1 MTCFRSE
8 RGFIHFLP
16 VWRCTS
22 PLTLPLPHPG
32 LGASLLQL
40 VVFEQENFQ
49 GRRVE
54 FSGECLNLG
63 DRGFDRVRSLIVA
76 SGP

>member
-1 MTCFRSE
+1 M
-8 RGFIHFLP
+8 
-16 VWRCTS
+16 
-22 PLTLPLPHPG
+22 
-32 LGASLLQL
+32 GASLLQL

-63 DRGFDRVRSLIVA
+63 DRGFDRVRSLIVT

>member
-1 MTCFRSE
+1 MEPEHPSICLSGMV
-8 RGFIHFLP
+8 GF
-16 VWRCTS
+16 S
-22 PLTLPLPHPG
+22 
-32 LGASLLQL
+32 LQL

-63 DRGFDRVRSLIVA
+63 DRGFDRVRSLIVL

>member
-1 MTCFRSE
+1 MHICP
-8 RGFIHFLP
+8 GA
-16 VWRCTS
+16 S
-22 PLTLPLPHPG
+22 PLWRYSPSLCSLGT
-32 LGASLLQL
+32 GASFLQL

-63 DRGFDRVRSLIVA
+63 DRGFERVRSIIVT